1 MGRPKA
7 FDPETVLDQVTAT
20 FWSRGYAN
28 TSVADL
34 EAATG
39 LGRQSLYD
47 TFGDKHALYLEA
59 LRHYTR
65 ENQASTACLLE
76 NAGEG
81 LTALRKYLVGVVD
94 ALSGQ
99 GNTSCFLVNSALEC
113 ADQLPEVRA
122 TCNANAASLISTIS
136 TVLSVAVTRGEMR
149 RDADVP
155 ALARM
160 LTAQLFGLSVLLKGG
175 ASRDDLLASVDAAI
189 GQLRQSS

>member
-7 FDPETVLDQVTAT
+7 FDPGTVMQQVTQT

-28 TSVADL
+28 TSIADL
-34 EAATG
+34 EVATG

-59 LRHYTR
+59 LRHYAR
-65 ENQASTACLLE
+65 ENSASTVALLE
-76 NAGEG
+76 HAGEG
-81 LTALRKYLVGVVD
+81 LGALRKYLIGVVD
-94 ALSGQ
+94 ALSGE
-99 GNTSCFLVNSALEC
+99 GATSCFLVNSALEC
-113 ADQLPEVRA
+113 AGQHADVRA
-122 TCNANAASLISTIS
+122 TCNANAAQRISTIS

-149 RDADVP
+149 SDADVP

-175 ASRDDLLASVDAAI
+175 ANREELLTSVDAAI
-189 GQLRQSS
+189 SQLRRQP